1 MAKESK
7 LQIAFTEEEIK
18 SLNAHLQAAEDI
30 LKGKMI
36 QLTKED
42 VKKYSKLGKQTV
54 GWAKEVHDDTVNNP
68 FLLPDSVD
76 AKEWARYIALLEVLN
91 PFSLKLSNLAQQL
104 KDTTTRIGFEVVDAC
119 HETYHFAR
127 FYSTKDK
134 PGFKLV
140 FEKWRTHYKKKM
152 RKSADTATKT
162 M

>member
-1 MAKESK
+1 
-7 LQIAFTEEEIK
+7 
-18 SLNAHLQAAEDI
+18 
-30 LKGKMI
+30 
-36 QLTKED
+36 
-42 VKKYSKLGKQTV
+42 
-54 GWAKEVHDDTVNNP
+54 
-68 FLLPDSVD
+68 
-76 AKEWARYIALLEVLN
+76 VLN

-104 KDTTTRIGFEVVDAC
+104 KDTTTRIGFEVVEAC

-140 FEKWRTHYKKKM
+140 FEKWRTHYKNKM